1 MDLELLKGHW
11 NNWAW
16 MIVVYL
22 DEFCTFVPDT
32 TWQREDA
39 IDRSQWM
46 SYRSLRDFVQ
56 RKANKPKSLY
66 SCKKKKKKTVHELLK
81 RHWGVSI
88 VVYSLIW
95 TNPFDD
101 LSSRAIREWI
111 NVVSTRSTGFR
122 TNKRY
127 AILLELPVTPAF
139 DIWYI
144 LADILR
150 CPHNEVKISQRWSL
164 IRDGNYQLYWCW
176 KVKLKVGC
184 YNLML
189 AAKVECW
196 GLKLIFGSLSWII
209 NFECWNVKLKVEC
222 YNLML
227 AGQVECWGL
236 KLIFGGDWTP
246 YLPTDTVLYDGDSG

>member
-1 MDLELLKGHW
+1 MLYIWTNCAHLFPMLLDKGKMRSAGVSE
-11 NNWAW
+11 WAIAAW
-16 MIVVYL
+16 GISFS
-22 DEFCTFVPDT
+22 EKRIS
-32 TWQREDA
+32 QRA
-39 IDRSQWM
+39 FIA
-46 SYRSLRDFVQ
+46 V
-56 RKANKPKSLY
+56 
-66 SCKKKKKKTVHELLK
+66 KKKNKEKTVHELLK

-101 LSSRAIREWI
+101 LSSRANREWI

-122 TNKRY
+122 TKKRY

-209 NFECWNVKLKVEC
+209 NFECWNVRG
-222 YNLML
+222 NLS
-227 AGQVECWGL
+227 
-236 KLIFGGDWTP
+236 
-246 YLPTDTVLYDGDSG
+246 VLFTTRQTSKRVFW

>member
-1 MDLELLKGHW
+1 M
-11 NNWAW
+11 
-16 MIVVYL
+16 
-22 DEFCTFVPDT
+22 
-32 TWQREDA
+32 
-39 IDRSQWM
+39 
-46 SYRSLRDFVQ
+46 
-56 RKANKPKSLY
+56 
-66 SCKKKKKKTVHELLK
+66 LK

-88 VVYSLIW
+88 EVYSVIW
-95 TNPFDD
+95 TNPFDH
-101 LSSRAIREWI
+101 LSSYANREWI

-122 TNKRY
+122 TKKRY

-196 GLKLIFGSLSWII
+196 GLKLIFGSLSWVI

-222 YNLML
+222 YITQCQPLKLNVEDSSWFL
-227 AGQVECWGL
+227 AGVEHHTCQQIL
-236 KLIFGGDWTP
+236 YFTTATQANACFQDWEVD
-246 YLPTDTVLYDGDSG
+246 LFSLC

>member
-1 MDLELLKGHW
+1 MLYIWTNCAHLFPILLDKGKMRSTGVSE
-11 NNWAW
+11 WAIAAW
-16 MIVVYL
+16 GISFS
-22 DEFCTFVPDT
+22 EKRIS
-32 TWQREDA
+32 QRA
-39 IDRSQWM
+39 FIA
-46 SYRSLRDFVQ
+46 V
-56 RKANKPKSLY
+56 
-66 SCKKKKKKTVHELLK
+66 KKKKKTVHELLK

-101 LSSRAIREWI
+101 LSSRANREWI

-222 YNLML
+222 YNSMS
-227 AGQVECWGL
+227 AAQVECWGL

>member
-1 MDLELLKGHW
+1 MLYIWTNCAHLFPILLDKGKMRSTGVSE
-11 NNWAW
+11 WAIAAW
-16 MIVVYL
+16 GISFS
-22 DEFCTFVPDT
+22 EKRIS
-32 TWQREDA
+32 QRA
-39 IDRSQWM
+39 FIA
-46 SYRSLRDFVQ
+46 V
-56 RKANKPKSLY
+56 
-66 SCKKKKKKTVHELLK
+66 KKKKTVHELLK

-176 KVKLKVGC
+176 NVKLKVGC

-222 YNLML
+222 Y
-227 AGQVECWGL
+227 
-236 KLIFGGDWTP
+236 TP
-246 YLPTDTVLYDGDSG
+246 YSQMADTWEKTGD